1 LLTKKYLR
9 RNTLKVL
16 GIETSC
22 DETSAAVY
30 DGKKI
35 LSNVIFSQVDTHK
48 VYGGVVP
55 EIAAREHL
63 NRLPAVVDE
72 ALSKAGAGLKE
83 IGGIAVTYGPGLAGP
98 LIVGVSYAKA
108 LAYASG
114 KKFTGVNHL
123 EGHLLSP
130 FLENKDFKFPFA
142 GIVVSGGHTNI
153 YIAKD
158 FGSYDLM
165 ASTRDD
171 AAGEAFDKAAKMLG
185 LPYPGGPEVSKAA
198 LKGNDKKIVFPQ
210 AQMKDNS
217 MDFSFSGLKTSVL
230 YYIQRNQGKIKSGQV
245 TIEDIAAAFQKTIIR
260 TIVKKTS
267 RVLKDSGIK
276 TLAITGG
283 VAANISLKEELKK
296 FAMERKIGFYAPSN
310 LLCTDNGA
318 MIAYVGYERIKRG
331 LLSGMN
337 LEAQPDLKI

>member
-1 LLTKKYLR
+1 M
-9 RNTLKVL
+9 KVL

-130 FLENKDFKFPFA
+130 FLEN
-142 GIVVSGGHTNI
+142 
-153 YIAKD
+153 
-158 FGSYDLM
+158 
-165 ASTRDD
+165 
-171 AAGEAFDKAAKMLG
+171 
-185 LPYPGGPEVSKAA
+185 
-198 LKGNDKKIVFPQ
+198 
-210 AQMKDNS
+210 
-217 MDFSFSGLKTSVL
+217 
-230 YYIQRNQGKIKSGQV
+230 
-245 TIEDIAAAFQKTIIR
+245 
-260 TIVKKTS
+260 
-267 RVLKDSGIK
+267 
-276 TLAITGG
+276 
-283 VAANISLKEELKK
+283 
-296 FAMERKIGFYAPSN
+296 
-310 LLCTDNGA
+310 
-318 MIAYVGYERIKRG
+318 
-331 LLSGMN
+331 
-337 LEAQPDLKI
+337 

>member
-1 LLTKKYLR
+1 
-9 RNTLKVL
+9 LKIL

-35 LSNVIFSQVDTHK
+35 LSNVIFSQVDTHRI
-48 VYGGVVP
+48 YGGVVP

-72 ALSKAGAGLKE
+72 ALCKAQLTLKQ
-83 IGGIAVTYGPGLAGP
+83 IDGIAVTYGPGLAGP
-98 LIVGVSYAKA
+98 LIVGVSYAKG
-108 LAYASG
+108 LAYAAG
-114 KKFTGVNHL
+114 KKFTGVNHI
-123 EGHLLSP
+123 EAHLLSP
-130 FLENKDFKFPFA
+130 FLENKDFTFPYA

-153 YIAKD
+153 YIAND
-158 FGSYDLM
+158 FGGYELM

-198 LKGNDKKIVFPQ
+198 MKGNHKKIVFPQ

-230 YYIQRNQGKIKSGQV
+230 YYIQRNQDKIKSGEV

-260 TIVKKTS
+260 TILNKTAKI
-267 RVLKDSGIK
+267 LKNRKIK
-276 TLAITGG
+276 TLSIAGG
-283 VAANISLKEELKK
+283 VAANISLKQELKK
-296 FAMERKIGFYAPSN
+296 FSDDRKINFFAPSN

-331 LLSGMN
+331 LLSGMDI
-337 LEAQPDLKI
+337 EAQPDLKIEIKGHGEEK

>member
-1 LLTKKYLR
+1 
-9 RNTLKVL
+9 
-16 GIETSC
+16 
-22 DETSAAVY
+22 
-30 DGKKI
+30 
-35 LSNVIFSQVDTHK
+35 
-48 VYGGVVP
+48 
-55 EIAAREHL
+55 
-63 NRLPAVVDE
+63 
-72 ALSKAGAGLKE
+72 
-83 IGGIAVTYGPGLAGP
+83 
-98 LIVGVSYAKA
+98 
-108 LAYASG
+108 
-114 KKFTGVNHL
+114 
-123 EGHLLSP
+123 
-130 FLENKDFKFPFA
+130 
-142 GIVVSGGHTNI
+142 
-153 YIAKD
+153 
-158 FGSYDLM
+158 
-165 ASTRDD
+165 
-171 AAGEAFDKAAKMLG
+171 
-185 LPYPGGPEVSKAA
+185 
-198 LKGNDKKIVFPQ
+198 
-210 AQMKDNS
+210 MKDNS